1 MAKEPERTSV
11 KRAYL
16 SIRLALESVVGVFL
30 LFGCGY
36 ALMTA
41 PRMNWTIGN
50 FVGIIF
56 GIGLPFDAFKVRR
69 MLNQLDSAND
79 PMPD

>member
-36 ALMTA
+36 ALMT
-41 PRMNWTIGN
+41 
-50 FVGIIF
+50 
-56 GIGLPFDAFKVRR
+56 RR
-69 MLNQLDSAND
+69 E
-79 PMPD
+79 